1 LTYIGTPGGLT
12 TFGNVRNVY
21 YSNTAAPIIKEIVA
35 ESAALIRD
43 PLIELQTHK
52 KVRLLTADKHIARRM
67 ESLIDLTE
75 NEDE

>member
-1 LTYIGTPGGLT
+1 MTYIGTPGGLT
-12 TFGNVRNVY
+12 TYGNVRNVY

-43 PLIELQTHK
+43 QLIDLQTHK